1 MRTNQ
6 SRDSIGS
13 SAVRSGIAVA
23 LRSSAQRIVS
33 HNLIKEELG
42 LALSGLDCVCL
53 GMRAT
58 AAAVLGIFHLRVC
71 IEASIR
77 LGARAWVNAV
87 SNSDERNATE
97 TLDQS
102 ACLLRS

>member
-1 MRTNQ
+1 MRASQ
-6 SRDSIGS
+6 SRDNSGS
-13 SAVRSGIAVA
+13 GEIRSQVAVA
-23 LRSSAQRIVS
+23 LRISAQKIVS
-33 HNLIKEELG
+33 HNRIKEELV
-42 LALSGLDCVCL
+42 LVLSGLDCVCL

-87 SNSDERNATE
+87 SNSDERNATK
-97 TLDQS
+97 TLNQS